1 MKKIILLL
9 TIATALLVVS
19 GCSKDKA
26 NSEVVVTSK
35 AGDIT
40 KDELYEEMKSVA
52 GEQILFQLTLEKV
65 LADKYEVSEADVE
78 EQFNQTKEQ
87 LGDSFEMLLA
97 QQGLTPDSFKKQ
109 IRLELYNNLVLAED
123 VEVTDEEINNRIDE
137 KNTELH
143 VRHILVADEETA
155 LEVIEKLNGGA
166 DFAELAKEYSTDEGS
181 KDNGGEY
188 EWFGHGKMVPEFW
201 NTAYTADLNTISAPV
216 QSSHGF
222 HVMETLGK
230 RDVEEGK
237 ITDADKGKIKTEI
250 ALEKADRETLL
261 PKVSA
266 LVKAADV
273 KIKDEDL
280 KAALDVFSQDEEAK
294 DDEGKE

>member
-1 MKKIILLL
+1 MLILTL
-9 TIATALLVVS
+9 ATALLVFS

-26 NSEVVVTSK
+26 NSEIVVTSK
-35 AGDIT
+35 AGNIT
-40 KDELYEEMKSVA
+40 KDELYEAMKEAA
-52 GEQILFQLTLEKV
+52 GEQMILQLTIEKV
-65 LADKYEVSEADVE
+65 LADKYDVSDADIE
-78 EQFNQTKEQ
+78 ERFNETKER
-87 LGDSFEMLLA
+87 LGENFEMALA
-97 QQGLTPDSFKKQ
+97 QGGLTADSYKKQ
-109 IRLELYNNLVLAED
+109 IPLELYNELVLTED
-123 VEVTDEEINNRIDE
+123 IDVADEEINDRIKE

-188 EWFGHGKMVPEFW
+188 EWFGYGVMVPEFW
-201 NTAYTADLNTISAPV
+201 NTAYSAELNKISAPV

-222 HVMETLGK
+222 HVIETLGK
-230 RDVEEGK
+230 RDIEEK
-237 ITDADKGKIKTEI
+237 KVTDADKEKIKTEI
-250 ALEKADRETLL
+250 ALEKADQAALL
-261 PKVSA
+261 PKVTE

-280 KAALDVFSQDEEAK
+280 KSALDMFLQNEEDE
-294 DDEGKE
+294 EGKE